1 MGSLLGN
8 AQGAAARAS
17 GTARLRAQLAGSARC
32 RPAPASWRP
41 GRCNGLG
48 DAPRAARARGGEG
61 SPRTG
66 LRRLSFL
73 SFPALSLRIL
83 EFFSPGRRC
92 PPGPSGP
99 HARQGAS
106 SIRSLP
112 ERAGG
117 AFSACARGGSTATG
131 TGGGSVPG
139 GCGEPRFVSRDR
151 WAVSSFS
158 RPHPSA
164 SRCSRKSPEL
174 KVKKLRPRKVL
185 AAIVV
190 LSDFQFFEDHCNSQ
204 VDPAFGIC
212 QSHFGSSRGSTI
224 GTGLPGLCGIQ
235 DPEAKHEIDPELP
248 PWPHWKTNSSASYLQ
263 C

>member
-174 KVKKLRPRKVL
+174 KVGLECRGRCPTP
-185 AAIVV
+185 
-190 LSDFQFFEDHCNSQ
+190 SE
-204 VDPAFGIC
+204 G
-212 QSHFGSSRGSTI
+212 SRGSVSPRGVKDVATPEVLLSQEKQLVPWFVPLRFKRERELL
-224 GTGLPGLCGIQ
+224 LPVCS
-235 DPEAKHEIDPELP
+235 LP
-248 PWPHWKTNSSASYLQ
+248 VVSKYV
-263 C
+263 